1 MITGRQLLSGKSKWL
16 FDYWSVALLLKTK
29 SSKKPTTSFYNSRL
43 VILLSWSNI
52 CGRIVG
58 FAVVQFPVLF
68 ILFIQFIVWKKV
80 WHKLKGFS
88 CLFSYSALLIYHAL
102 KYPKRIKP
110 ESTLIVGCAFRWN
123 PVEVN
128 MVCESSSQVS
138 VSSGNEIQCI
148 VQSFLKGQVPP
159 LAGEESVIQLMF
171 AGVELYISKTILS
184 VSLDTLK
191 I

>member
-1 MITGRQLLSGKSKWL
+1 M
-16 FDYWSVALLLKTK
+16 
-29 SSKKPTTSFYNSRL
+29 
-43 VILLSWSNI
+43 
-52 CGRIVG
+52 
-58 FAVVQFPVLF
+58 
-68 ILFIQFIVWKKV
+68 
-80 WHKLKGFS
+80 
-88 CLFSYSALLIYHAL
+88 
-102 KYPKRIKP
+102 
-110 ESTLIVGCAFRWN
+110 IVGCAFRWN